1 MNDKIPR
8 RVIKYFPFLPS
19 LAWSIFEFLE
29 YYRNIVMVSGSWSSR
44 KQHCS
49 INSQDDFI
57 DKRYLCRHWDF
68 VKRFAII
75 PTEKR
80 EIIPNSLLI
89 NFV

>member
-49 INSQDDFI
+49 INSQDGFI
-57 DKRYLCRHWDF
+57 DIAIEILWNDSQLFLQKNVKLLLTPYLSILC
-68 VKRFAII
+68 KI
-75 PTEKR
+75 
-80 EIIPNSLLI
+80 
-89 NFV
+89 